1 MTVKIE
7 YFGPNQPGSPV
18 YQHHSDEGFVVGDAA
33 TGYVNVTP
41 ENAWF
46 AVEQLAGM
54 SEEERQAILLSVVS
68 AVEVAHHVGHDNLDA
83 DSKLALYDDIGILF
97 GECLRAMGIAADDQ
111 SRLQPFTAF
120 FELPNPKPLDAK
132 GELLCAA

>member
-18 YQHHSDEGFVVGDAA
+18 YEHFTDEGFVVGDAA

-46 AVEQLAGM
+46 AVEQFSDM
-54 SEEERQAILLSVVS
+54 SEEDRLPLLQSVVS
-68 AVEVAHHVGHDNLDA
+68 AVEEAHQVGHDNLDEE
-83 DSKLALYDDIGILF
+83 SRTALYDDIGILF
-97 GECLRAMGIAADDQ
+97 GECLRALGITAENQ
-111 SRLQPFTAF
+111 ERLQPFTAF
-120 FELPNPKPLDAK
+120 FELPDVQAVDAK
-132 GELLCAA
+132 GEVLRAA